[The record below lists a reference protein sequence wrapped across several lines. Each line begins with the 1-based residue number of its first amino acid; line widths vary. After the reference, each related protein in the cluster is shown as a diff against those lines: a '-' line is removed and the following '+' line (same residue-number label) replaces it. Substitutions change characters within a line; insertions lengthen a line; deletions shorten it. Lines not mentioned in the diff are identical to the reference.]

1 MRVNNYMEFK
11 MNFMPRTK
19 RFAYWLF
26 AFVVFASVLMA
37 VFLPQIEVTEAGDGI
52 AAAGTPNPTA
62 PFGASFAPIADIAFP
77 GGGYPHQVAYASQL
91 NYVYVNTETS
101 LFRIDI
107 NSNTITELFYVSN
120 IRMAMT
126 QDDQYLLILEAP
138 VNGTSQVRLM
148 NTSTNQI
155 TSSYTVPHSYFMTT
169 VGNRLFMGYG
179 DRIDVFNALTG
190 QFLTSATSTSDQVFA
205 ISWDRTRLYVST
217 YDSKLWEYDISGG
230 AFTLLQSK
238 TIAYNLTSLAVTGDG
253 STIIGAVNFS
263 PTIYRY
269 RTSDL
274 TLLDT
279 IPTDYAVHGV
289 GADDDYIYAVRRF
302 YAGNSYLRA
311 YDLVTRDAKHHY
323 RPGSNGLFSQLVVRG
338 DGTVGVF
345 VEANPLRFQLLT
357 PTFHGVALPIAFQNY
372 CGRAFVDNFDSPDS
386 GWPVSTSGSI
396 TYRYL
401 NGEYN
406 IFHQN
411 MNTWGAATLGDSWQP
426 GVQLIGSKGRIAG
439 GEGLWGLL
447 FGLNADWSDFYTFEI
462 LPDDQRWAI
471 FHYTS
476 ASGWVLIDT
485 GQSPHIHPTNMNELE
500 ISHVYGYASLQI
512 NDNTVHLMWNFPA
525 GRVGLSGGSFT
536 ANTDAR
542 YDDYVFAGENCP
554 IPTAPSGLTTFTS
567 PDYIP
572 APPLGELGL
581 VAEEE

>member
-1 MRVNNYMEFK
+1 
-11 MNFMPRTK
+11 MNQIRKTNVV
-19 RFAYWLF
+19 AYSLLIG
-26 AFVVFASVLMA
+26 VLSASVLLA
-37 VFLPQIEVTEAGDGI
+37 GFVRHVEVIEAGDGV

-62 PFGASFAPIADIAFP
+62 PFGASFAPLYDITFP
-77 GGGYPHQVAYASQL
+77 VGNDPQPVAYASQL
-91 NYVYVNTETS
+91 NYVYFNTS
-101 LFRIDI
+101 YYAKLFRIDLNDGSQI
-107 NSNTITELFYVSN
+107 ALFEGN
-120 IRMAMT
+120 NNRLAMT
-126 QDDQYLLILEAP
+126 QDDKYLLMLS
-138 VNGTSQVRLM
+138 NGRVRLM
-148 NTSTNQI
+148 DTATNQI
-155 TSSYTVPHSYFMTT
+155 GTTYTILNSFSIIT
-169 VGNRLFMGYG
+169 VGDRLFAGYS
-179 DRIDVFNALTG
+179 DRINVYNALTG
-190 QFLTSATSTSDQVFA
+190 QFLTSAVSGSDATFA
-205 ISWDRTRLYVST
+205 VSWDHTRLYAAT
-217 YDSKLWEYDISGG
+217 TDSKLWQYDISNG
-230 AFTLLQSK
+230 AFTLLQTQ
-238 TIAYNLTSLAVTGDG
+238 TIGQSLTTLAVTGDG
-253 STIIGAVNFS
+253 TMLVGAVTTS
-263 PTIYRY
+263 PTIYLY
-269 RTSDL
+269 NTTNLSL
-274 TLLDT
+274 ADT

-289 GADDDYIYAVRRF
+289 GADYDYIYAVRRF

-357 PTFHGVALPIAFQNY
+357 PTFHGVALPIAYQNY
-372 CGRAFVDNFDSPDS
+372 CGRAFVDNFDFPDS

-411 MNTWGAATLGDSWQP
+411 TNTWGAVTRGDSWRP
-426 GVQLIGSKGRIAG
+426 GVQLVASKGRIAG

-485 GQSPHIHPTNMNELE
+485 GQSAHIHPTNMNELE

-525 GRVGLSGGSFT
+525 GRVGLSAGSFT

-554 IPTAPSGLTTFTS
+554 IPTAPTGSTIYTS

-572 APPLGELGL
+572 PPPLAELGL
-581 VAEEE
+581 VTEEE